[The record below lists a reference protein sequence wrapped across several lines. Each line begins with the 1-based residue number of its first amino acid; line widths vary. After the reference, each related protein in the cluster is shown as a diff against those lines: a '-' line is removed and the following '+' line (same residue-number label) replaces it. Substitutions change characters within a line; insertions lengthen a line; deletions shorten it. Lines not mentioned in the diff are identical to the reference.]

1 MKRPREDTAMTTEDL
16 LYRMDDVT
24 DSTMCS
30 ENASQYIQELHAQ
43 LRSETHFRWSDW
55 ALSQL
60 F

>member
-1 MKRPREDTAMTTEDL
+1 MKRPHEDTAMTTGDL
-16 LYRMDDVT
+16 LGKIAHVT

-30 ENASQYIQELHAQ
+30 ENASQYILELHAQ